1 MSFSKRLVCCWMLV
15 VIGSFAAIGQ
25 SLDSTTNKVV
35 NFPSK
40 LFGRITSKATR
51 MEQQLSDQTDSYL
64 KKLAKREERLKKK
77 LYKEDST
84 AAKNLFGNPTQQYAA
99 LAQRLRSDTGNK
111 ATPGKG
117 AYLPYLDSLRG
128 SAAFLQQ
135 NPQVLGSASGGAS
148 LNPSGVSSIPAATS
162 AQFQSSLSQLQALQA
177 KMQDADQIQ
186 QYVKNRKEQIK
197 TYLLQHAQVPGL
209 SKGYQGL
216 NQDMYYYTQQV
227 QAYKDML
234 NDPDKME
241 KKALAALNQL
251 PAFQQFMKNNSQLAM
266 LFGTPAN
273 YGSAQSVAGLLTRDQ
288 MQQVLQGQ
296 MGSATGGSGSGGGG
310 SGGMASVE
318 QSMENAQAQ
327 LDQYKQ
333 KLSSLGTGGGDV
345 DIPDFKPNDQKT
357 KTFLQRL
364 EFGFNFQTTKTNYYP
379 TTTDLGLSLGYR
391 LGHSNI
397 IGVGASYKLGW
408 GSDIQH
414 VALSNQGVGLR
425 SFLDIKLKGS
435 ISATGGLEY
444 NYATPFTS
452 LQQVRYLSYWTQSG
466 LIGLS
471 KTVSV
476 KSQVLKKTSVQLLW
490 DFLSYQQVPRT
501 QPILFRVAYGF

>member
-1 MSFSKRLVCCWMLV
+1 MLV
-15 VIGSFAAIGQ
+15 IIGSYVALGQ
-25 SLDSTTNKVV
+25 SVDSTANKIAGL
-35 NFPSK
+35 PSK
-40 LFGRITSKATR
+40 LLGRITARTTK
-51 MEQQLSDQTDSYL
+51 MEQQLSTQTTSYL
-64 KKLAKREERLKKK
+64 KKMAGREERLKKK
-77 LYKEDST
+77 LYKLDST
-84 AAKNLFGNPTQQYAA
+84 AAKNLFGNPTAQYSA
-99 LAQRLRSDTGNK
+99 LAAKLKSDTGSK
-111 ATPGKG
+111 ATLGKG
-117 AYLPYLDSLRG
+117 AYLPYLDSLHG
-128 SAAFLQQ
+128 SVAFLQQ
-135 NPQVLGSASGGAS
+135 KASS
-148 LNPSGVSSIPAATS
+148 NLNS

-197 TYLLQHAQVPGL
+197 TYLLQHAQVPGF
-209 SKGYQGL
+209 SKEYQGL
-216 NQDMYYYTQQV
+216 NQDAYYYTQQV

-241 KKALAALNQL
+241 KQALAVLDQL
-251 PAFQQFMKNNSQLAM
+251 PAFQQFMKSNSQLAM

-273 YGSAQSVAGLLTRDQ
+273 YGSAQSVAGLATRDQ
-288 MQQVLQGQ
+288 MQQILQGQ
-296 MGSATGGSGSGGGG
+296 MGSAAAGGGATGGG
-310 SGGMASVE
+310 SGGMGSIE

-333 KLSSLGTGGGDV
+333 KLSSLGAGGGDV

-357 KTFLQRL
+357 KTLLQRL
-364 EFGFNFQTTKTNYYP
+364 EFGFNLQTTKTNYYP

-391 LGHSNI
+391 LGHSNT

-414 VALSNQGVGLR
+414 VAMSNQGVGLR

-444 NYATPFTS
+444 NYATPFSS
-452 LQQVRYLSYWTQSG
+452 LQQIQKLSYWTQSG

-471 KTVSV
+471 KTVSF
-476 KSQVLKKTSVQLLW
+476 KSRVLKKTSIQLLW

-501 QPILFRVAYGF
+501 QPVLFRVAYGF

>member
-1 MSFSKRLVCCWMLV
+1 MSFSKGLVCSCILV
-15 VIGSFAAIGQ
+15 IIGSCVAHGQ
-25 SLDSTTNKVV
+25 SVDSTADKIAGL
-35 NFPSK
+35 PSK
-40 LFGRITSKATR
+40 LLGRITAKTTKI
-51 MEQQLSDQTDSYL
+51 EQQLSTQTTSYL
-64 KKLAKREERLKKK
+64 KKMASREERLKKK
-77 LYKEDST
+77 LYKLDST
-84 AAKNLFGNPTQQYAA
+84 ATKNLFGNPTAQYSA
-99 LAQRLRSDTGNK
+99 LAAKLRSDTGSK
-111 ATPGKG
+111 STLGKG
-117 AYLPYLDSLRG
+117 AYLPYLDSLHG
-128 SAAFLQQ
+128 SVAFLQQ
-135 NPQVLGSASGGAS
+135 KTSSNSNSAA
-148 LNPSGVSSIPAATS
+148 
-162 AQFQSSLSQLQALQA
+162 FQSSLSQLQALQA

-197 TYLLQHAQVPGL
+197 TYLLQHAQVPGF

-216 NQDMYYYTQQV
+216 NQDAYYYTQQV

-241 KKALAALNQL
+241 KKALAVLDQL

-273 YGSAQSVAGLLTRDQ
+273 YGSAQSVAGLATRDQ
-288 MQQVLQGQ
+288 MQQILQGS
-296 MGSATGGSGSGGGG
+296 MGSAAGGGADGGG
-310 SGGMASVE
+310 SGGMASIE
-318 QSMENAQAQ
+318 QNMENAQAK

-357 KTFLQRL
+357 KTLLQRL
-364 EFGFNFQTTKTNYYP
+364 QFGFNFQTTKTNYYP
-379 TTTDLGLSLGYR
+379 TTTDLGLSLGYQ

-414 VALSNQGVGLR
+414 VAISNQGVGLR

-452 LQQVRYLSYWTQSG
+452 LQQIQKLSYWTQSG

-476 KSQVLKKTSVQLLW
+476 KSRVFKKTSVQLLW

-501 QPILFRVAYGF
+501 QPILFRIGYTF